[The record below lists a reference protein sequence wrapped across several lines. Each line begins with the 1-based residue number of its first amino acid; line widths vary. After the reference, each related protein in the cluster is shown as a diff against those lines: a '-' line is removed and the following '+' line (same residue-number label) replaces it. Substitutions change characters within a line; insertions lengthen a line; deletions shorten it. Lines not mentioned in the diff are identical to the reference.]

1 VSKVAPQ
8 TNDAAEVQPTTR
20 LARPSVESAKPTLTT
35 NAPEKLSS
43 TERQSVSPARV
54 DGNSGS
60 NPQVSAK
67 SEPGNDSKDRAT
79 PLDTASNVPAPSG
92 TRAPGSELIVDHLCI
107 IDRQL
112 VVHGIVVTSR
122 ECVDLPWRVKS
133 DVCKR
138 LATQAE
144 ICSEIA
150 LVKAMYIHGK
160 NQAPSV
166 FAERCKL
173 YLREDIE

>member
-1 VSKVAPQ
+1 MTSGNISQGQPNSPAVNRS
-8 TNDAAEVQPTTR
+8 PTTN
-20 LARPSVESAKPTLTT
+20 P
-35 NAPEKLSS
+35 NA
-43 TERQSVSPARV
+43 VG
-54 DGNSGS
+54 DGG
-60 NPQVSAK
+60 
-67 SEPGNDSKDRAT
+67 
-79 PLDTASNVPAPSG
+79 
-92 TRAPGSELIVDHLCI
+92 LIVDHLCI
-107 IDRQL
+107 INRQL

-122 ECVDLPWRVKS
+122 ECVDLPWRVKA
-133 DVCKR
+133 DICKR

>member
-1 VSKVAPQ
+1 VSAS
-8 TNDAAEVQPTTR
+8 
-20 LARPSVESAKPTLTT
+20 PSSGP
-35 NAPEKLSS
+35 
-43 TERQSVSPARV
+43 ERQKGTTHDADTVPVAV
-54 DGNSGS
+54 GTKDGN
-60 NPQVSAK
+60 
-67 SEPGNDSKDRAT
+67 
-79 PLDTASNVPAPSG
+79 
-92 TRAPGSELIVDHLCI
+92 LIVDHLCI
-107 IDRQL
+107 INRQL

-122 ECVDLPWRVKS
+122 ECVDLPWRVKA
-133 DVCKR
+133 DICKR

-173 YLREDIE
+173 YIREDVQ